1 MQAYNTGSATGE
13 LVLAS
18 LSDVVREVFEISDFG
33 ESFPVF
39 DSTDTALEQGERRQ
53 RGQGV

>member
-18 LSDVVREVFEISDFG
+18 LSDVVRKVFEISDFG

-39 DSTDTALEQGERRQ
+39 DSTDTALEQG
-53 RGQGV
+53 